1 MDGVEIIRRF
11 FGNYVLISAVLG
23 WFFAQFFKIFTGLFN
38 DHKFRIRMM
47 FTNGGMPSSHS
58 STVLALCTACG
69 IQEGV
74 GSPFFAISAVLAIIV
89 MNDAF
94 GVRYETGEQAKVI
107 NRIVKELFSGKGEEV
122 NTGLKELVGHT
133 PFQVL
138 VGAILGVL
146 VAVVYGLILGRLP
159 L

>member
-1 MDGVEIIRRF
+1 METIKSF

-23 WFFAQFFKIFTGLFN
+23 WMIAQVMKIFTGSFGTKKFN
-38 DHKFRIRMM
+38 VLLM
-47 FTNGGMPSSHS
+47 FENGGMPSSHS
-58 STVLALCTACG
+58 ATVMALTTACV

-74 GSPFFAISAVLAIIV
+74 GSVYFAIAAIMSIIV

-94 GVRYETGEQAKVI
+94 GVRYETGEQAKI
-107 NRIVKELFSGKGEEV
+107 LNRITKELFSGKPEEI

-138 VGAILGVL
+138 IGAIVGVTT
-146 VAVVYGLILGRLP
+146 AIVYGLIVGVI
-159 L
+159 

>member
-1 MDGVEIIRRF
+1 MEVIKAF

-23 WFFAQFFKIFTGLFN
+23 WFIAQFLKIFTVLFTTK
-38 DHKFRIRMM
+38 KFHIKYM

-58 STVLALCTACG
+58 ATVLALCIACA

-74 GSPFFAISAVLAIIV
+74 ASPYFAISAVLAVIV

-94 GVRYETGEQAKVI
+94 GVRYETGKQATI
-107 NRIVKELFSGKGEEV
+107 LNRITKELFAGNTDGV
-122 NTGLKELVGHT
+122 NTQLKELVGHT

-138 VGAILGVL
+138 MGALLGIV
-146 VAVVYGLILGRLP
+146 VAVGYAFLLGIL
-159 L
+159 

>member
-1 MDGVEIIRRF
+1 MEFIKSL
-11 FGNYVLISAVLG
+11 FGNYVLISAVFG
-23 WFFAQFFKIFTGLFN
+23 WFFAQFCKIFTGLFN
-38 DHKFRIRMM
+38 DHKFKISMM
-47 FTNGGMPSSHS
+47 FSNGGMPSSHS
-58 STVLALCTACG
+58 STVLALCTACA

-74 GSPFFAISAVLAIIV
+74 GSAYFAISAVLAIIV

-94 GVRYETGEQAKVI
+94 GVRYETGEQAKII
-107 NRIVKELFSGKGEEV
+107 NRIAKELFSGNGQEF

-138 VGAILGVL
+138 IGAILGVV